1 MNDRQLWSDIDDY
14 LNLLLAPDDDV
25 LAAVLR
31 DSEDAGLPQI
41 AVAPSQGKLLQLL
54 AQLVGARRIL
64 EIGTLGGYSTIH
76 LARGLPA
83 DGRLVTLEYEPRHAE
98 VARRNITRA
107 GLDQMVEV
115 RIGPALDALPL
126 LADEEP
132 FDMVFID
139 ADKQNNPHYV
149 DRAVQFTR
157 AGGLIVVDNVV
168 RQGRIVQ
175 AGNTDPDV
183 VGTRRALE
191 LIAEHPRLDGVVLQ
205 TVGVKGHD
213 GFAIVR
219 VLP

>member
-126 LADEEP
+126 LTDEEP

-149 DRAVQFTR
+149 DWAVQFTR